1 MAFCPDYGL
10 ALLRSGVNRDFQ
22 SFFYT
27 LHLDHISATGPN
39 QFTTLFTVMLEGRDH
54 ALSLDFSADDLNY
67 ILEHAQSET
76 ASRVRAWVQRLRG
89 PETLNIPER
98 ITFGARATLG
108 EEQQAE
114 KERYVPLII
123 QEVFSQ

>member
-1 MAFCPDYGL
+1 MAFFPDYGL

-27 LHLDHISATGPN
+27 LHLDHISSTAPN
-39 QFTTLFTVMLEGRDH
+39 QFTTLFTVMLEGEDH
-54 ALSLDFSADDLNY
+54 ALSLDFSADDLND
-67 ILEHAQSET
+67 ILEYAQPET

-89 PETLNIPER
+89 PDTLDIPER
-98 ITFGARATLG
+98 ITFGARASLG

-114 KERYVPLII
+114 KEYYVPLII
-123 QEVFSQ
+123 QEVFS